1 MPKTPDT
8 DPSATDATE
17 IDGAPVDAARAD
29 SSLLAPGTR
38 IGAYIIREP
47 LGTGGMGQVYL
58 AEQTAPVRRDIAL
71 KLIREHLATPLA
83 LAWFEVERQALA
95 QMQHPAI
102 AQIFDAGTTA
112 DGHAFLAMEFV
123 EGSTVTAWC
132 REHAPTLDQRL
143 ALFIRICQGVQH
155 AHQKGV
161 IHRDLKPGNVLVR
174 EVDGTPQPKIIDFG
188 IAVGGGATA
197 GAAVAAASHSVR
209 AGTAIYM
216 SPEQARTDARDIDT
230 RSDVYSLGV
239 MLFEVLTG
247 THAAG
252 FTSSSAYQSRALRH
266 GALRDTLVAADDPS
280 GLPAAQ
286 DLLAAAQALPA
297 ELRAVLRR
305 ALAEDRNDRY
315 VSAAAL
321 AEDLERFRE
330 RRPLRAMPAT
340 RAYATRKFVARHRLG
355 IAAAAFAGLALLVGV
370 VLAVNGQRRAEA
382 AAAQARLEAE
392 KANEVA
398 AFVQDMLGGID
409 PDRAKG
415 MDRAL
420 MRLVLDAAAERAGK
434 ELARQPELRLAIE
447 RTIAQ
452 SYMAIGEYA
461 LAAEHFAAALA
472 AADTDDLAPADRL
485 RLMAGEIDAIG
496 NLGRFDDALG
506 RSAEVLA
513 FASALPAD
521 DRARLR
527 AESRVAWHERGAG
540 KLEASIARYER
551 VLPLQRAALGAD
563 DLDTL
568 ESQRGLAAAY
578 TRADRHEQAQPLLED
593 ALARLRAR
601 YGDTNTKTLDVTV
614 GLAVMHLERE
624 QYAQAEALLRP
635 ALPLVEGLL
644 GAEHSNTLVMV
655 SNLGSAI
662 RNQGRLDEARP
673 YYERVL
679 ESNLRLHGPDHYLS
693 VSAESN
699 LARLLRDVG
708 DIEEA
713 EHHARLSIRH
723 MDKAFGPDNPAR
735 AIFITAFARVL
746 VGARKFAEAE
756 RELDRAYAILVAHPA
771 FGVSHSRT
779 LDAVKEYV
787 ALYTAWNRPAKAA
800 EWQAKLPQATA
811 AN

>member
-1 MPKTPDT
+1 M
-8 DPSATDATE
+8 
-17 IDGAPVDAARAD
+17 
-29 SSLLAPGTR
+29 
-38 IGAYIIREP
+38 
-47 LGTGGMGQVYL
+47 
-58 AEQTAPVRRDIAL
+58 
-71 KLIREHLATPLA
+71 
-83 LAWFEVERQALA
+83 
-95 QMQHPAI
+95 
-102 AQIFDAGTTA
+102 
-112 DGHAFLAMEFV
+112 
-123 EGSTVTAWC
+123 
-132 REHAPTLDQRL
+132 
-143 ALFIRICQGVQH
+143 FIRVCHGVQH

-161 IHRDLKPGNVLVR
+161 IHRDLKPANVLVR
-174 EVDGTPQPKIIDFG
+174 DVDGTPQPKIIDFG
-188 IAVGGGATA
+188 IAVGGGTGTDGAFASAT
-197 GAAVAAASHSVR
+197 HSVR

-216 SPEQARTDARDIDT
+216 SPEQSRSDARDIDT

-252 FTSSSAYQSRALRH
+252 LTSSAAYQSRALRH
-266 GALRDTLVAADDPS
+266 VPLRDTLFAADGMPDV
-280 GLPAAQ
+280 PAPQ
-286 DLLAAAQALPA
+286 DLLAAARALPA
-297 ELRAVLRR
+297 ELRAALRR

-315 VSAAAL
+315 ESAAAL

-330 RRPLRAMPAT
+330 QRPLRAMPAT
-340 RAYATRKFVARHRLG
+340 RAYAARKFIARHRLG
-355 IAAAAFAGLALLVGV
+355 LAAAAFAGLALLAGV

-382 AAAQARLEAE
+382 AAAQARVEAD

-420 MRLVLDAAAERAGK
+420 MRLVLDAAAERAGR

-485 RLMAGEIDAIG
+485 RLMVGGIDAIG
-496 NLGRFDDALG
+496 NLGKFDDALG

-521 DRARLR
+521 DRARLH

-593 ALARLRAR
+593 TLARMRAR
-601 YGDTNTKTLDVTV
+601 YGDRNTRTLDVTV

-624 QYAQAEALLRP
+624 QYPQAEALLRP
-635 ALPLVEGLL
+635 ALPVVEGLL

-679 ESNLRLHGPDHYLS
+679 ESNLRLHGPDHYLT

-708 DIEEA
+708 DLDGA

-756 RELDRAYAILVAHPA
+756 RELDRAYAILVAHPS
-771 FGVSHSRT
+771 FGVNHSRT
-779 LDAVKEYV
+779 LDAVREYV

-811 AN
+811 AP